1 MELTSVA
8 ECDMPTVCDG
18 VSEDIEN
25 WIQDVSQE
33 EDPAISKTSNEV
45 YPGYIEGIKV
55 AL

>member
-1 MELTSVA
+1 MELASVA
-8 ECDMPTVCDG
+8 ECDVPTVCDD
-18 VSEDIEN
+18 VCEDIEK

-45 YPGYIEGIKV
+45 HPGYIERIKL